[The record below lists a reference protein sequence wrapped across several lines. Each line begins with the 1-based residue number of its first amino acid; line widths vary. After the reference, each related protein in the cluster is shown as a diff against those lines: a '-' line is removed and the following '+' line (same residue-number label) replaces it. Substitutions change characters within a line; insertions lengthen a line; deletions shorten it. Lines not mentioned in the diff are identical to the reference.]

1 MRERQKA
8 PAPQRIIGFLLV
20 LLSIWLPIA
29 LPIYL
34 WVPDPNWQ
42 SILAMGILYIEFLL
56 LVSVWSRWVDRI
68 PHLFNYYG
76 VRLTQANRLE
86 FLAGLCIAVA
96 CLFGLFTLQELMG
109 WVTWRPL
116 PPSMTQ
122 VILEAALVGFGVGC
136 AEELFF
142 RGWFLSELQRDYSPN
157 RSAWINALI
166 FAVLHFIKPLG
177 EIVRTW
183 VQFPGLVLL
192 GVTLVWGKY
201 ATYGRLGL
209 SIGLHTG
216 LVATFYAINV
226 GQLIEYTQSVPP
238 WVTGIDRNPLAG
250 MMGIL
255 FLSGIGFWLRRRSRK
270 LLKRCSNP

>member
-1 MRERQKA
+1 M
-8 PAPQRIIGFLLV
+8 QRILRFLVV
-20 LLSIWLPIA
+20 LLCVWLPIA

-34 WVPDPNWQ
+34 WVRDPNWQ

-56 LVSVWSRWVDRI
+56 LVYVWSRWVDLI
-68 PHLFNYYG
+68 PHLGKYYG
-76 VRLTQANRLE
+76 VSLNRANCLE
-86 FLAGLCIAVA
+86 FFAGLWIAISV
-96 CLFGLFTLQELMG
+96 LFGLFTIQELMG

-116 PPSMTQ
+116 PPSMAQ
-122 VILEAALVGFGVGC
+122 VILEAILVGFGVGC

-142 RGWFLSELQRDYSPN
+142 RGWFLSELQQDYSPN
-157 RSAWINALI
+157 RSAWINTLI

-177 EIVRTW
+177 EILRTW

-192 GVTLVWGKY
+192 GLTLVWAKY

-216 LVATFYAINV
+216 LVATFYVINV
-226 GQLIEYTQSVPP
+226 GQLIEYTQTVPP
-238 WVTGIDRNPLAG
+238 WITGIDQNPLAG

-255 FLSGIGFWLRRRSRK
+255 FLSGIGFWVRRRSQR
-270 LLKRCSNP
+270 LLKRSNP

>member
-1 MRERQKA
+1 M
-8 PAPQRIIGFLLV
+8 QRILRFLVV
-20 LLSIWLPIA
+20 LLCVWLPIA

-34 WVPDPNWQ
+34 WVRDPNWQ

-56 LVSVWSRWVDRI
+56 LVYVWSRWVDPI
-68 PHLFNYYG
+68 PHLGKYYG
-76 VRLTQANRLE
+76 VSLNRANRLE
-86 FLAGLCIAVA
+86 FFAGLWIAVSV
-96 CLFGLFTLQELMG
+96 LLGLFTIQELMG

-116 PPSMTQ
+116 PPSMAQ
-122 VILEAALVGFGVGC
+122 VILEAILIGFGVGC

-157 RSAWINALI
+157 RSAWINTLI

-177 EIVRTW
+177 EILRTW

-192 GVTLVWGKY
+192 GLTLVWAKY

-209 SIGLHTG
+209 SIGLHGG
-216 LVATFYAINV
+216 LVATFYVINV
-226 GQLIEYTQSVPP
+226 GQLIEYTQTVPP
-238 WVTGIDRNPLAG
+238 WITGIDQNPLAG

-255 FLSGIGFWLRRRSRK
+255 CLSGIGFWVRRRSRR
-270 LLKRCSNP
+270 LLKGSNP

>member
-1 MRERQKA
+1 MRNIQKA
-8 PAPQRIIGFLLV
+8 SAVQRILLFLVV
-20 LLSIWLPIA
+20 LLCVWLPIA
-29 LPIYL
+29 WPIYL

-56 LVSVWSRWVDRI
+56 LVYIWSRWVDRI
-68 PHLFNYYG
+68 PHLFKYYG

-109 WVTWRPL
+109 WVSWKPL
-116 PPSMTQ
+116 PASITL

-216 LVATFYAINV
+216 LVATFYVINV

>member
-1 MRERQKA
+1 MGTRQKA
-8 PAPQRIIGFLLV
+8 PAIQRVFRFLMV
-20 LLSIWLPIA
+20 LLCVWLPIA

-42 SILAMGILYIEFLL
+42 SILAMGILYLEFLL
-56 LVSVWSRWVDRI
+56 LVYVWSRWVDPI
-68 PHLFNYYG
+68 PHLFKYYG

-96 CLFGLFTLQELMG
+96 GLLGLFTLEESMG
-109 WVTWRPL
+109 WVTWKSL
-116 PPSMTQ
+116 PPSITQ
-122 VILEAALVGFGVGC
+122 VVLEAVLVGFGVGC

-157 RSAWINALI
+157 RSAWINTLI
-166 FAVLHFIKPLG
+166 FAILHFIKPLG
-177 EIVRTW
+177 EILRTW
-183 VQFPGLVLL
+183 VQFPGLVIL
-192 GVTLVWGKY
+192 GLTLVWAKY

-216 LVATFYAINV
+216 LVATFYVLNV
-226 GQLIEYTQSVPP
+226 GQLVEYTQSVPA
-238 WVTGIDRNPLAG
+238 WVTGIDQNPLAG

-255 FLSGIGFWLRRRSRK
+255 FLSGIGFWLRRRSLRV
-270 LLKRCSNP
+270 LNP